1 MLNGLTPAKN
11 FFPMDIESIR
21 KFVSLLGE
29 SAIFINSI
37 DENPITPDNYAS
49 FQRLRPALNG
59 SFRQLDVDTEFYNEL
74 DLDRKKEIL
83 RTLGQHLE
91 TPAKGAKGLLP
102 SHADLRNLLETV
114 NSNNIKN
121 DTVTPLDSEY
131 YAGLLEFRT
140 EIEHISDSIIAKVGE
155 MRCPMSDGVNMA
167 DNIPGKPLENTE
179 YSDEMKRLFRNNI
192 TELNDFIAYCSSNAT
207 DKEKVKRYKELEA
220 RGIVIKHSEYGT
232 MSSLHRE
239 LTKIMAINCS
249 NQAFRAYF

>member
-1 MLNGLTPAKN
+1 
-11 FFPMDIESIR
+11 MDIESIR
-21 KFVSLLGE
+21 KFVSLLAE

-37 DENPITPDNYAS
+37 DKNPITPDNYAGY
-49 FQRLRPALNG
+49 QRLRPALND
-59 SFRQLDVDTEFYNEL
+59 SFRQLDIDTEFYNEL

-91 TPAKGAKGLLP
+91 TPAKTTKGLLP
-102 SHADLRNLLETV
+102 SHDDLRNLLETV

-121 DTVTPLDSEY
+121 DTVTPLDAEY

-140 EIEHISDSIIAKVGE
+140 EIGHISDSIIAKVGE
-155 MRCPMSDGVNMA
+155 MRCSMSDGVKMA
-167 DNIPGKPLENTE
+167 DYIPVKPMENTE

-207 DKEKVKRYKELEA
+207 DKEKVIKYKELEN
-220 RGIVIKHSEYGT
+220 RGIVIRHSEYGT

-239 LTKIMAINCS
+239 LTEIEVISCS
-249 NQAFRAYF
+249 NQTFRNYF